1 MFGYIRTQSSDL
13 RLRDFECYRACYC
26 GLCRTMGSCTGQCSR
41 LTLNYDF
48 AFLSVLR
55 LSLTGEK
62 PEVKKVRCLVHPLH
76 RRKVMRKSP
85 QLVYCADA
93 SALLTAGK
101 LADDLADEHGLGKFR
116 ARLAKLF
123 LSGAAR
129 RAKKRNPELASE
141 ISKQLARLRECETS
155 DTVIS
160 ADEPAAIFGELMR
173 TVASNGLDGS
183 AARIAGTLGDA
194 VGRWIY
200 FVDAVDDFEKDKK
213 RKRFNPF
220 LRLFGSSPTEKD
232 WESVRVSLGATLA
245 KAQSAFEL
253 IDSYPY
259 PELREVLANALYVGM
274 PCTVNKILPLQK
286 EQPEPAFGSKG
297 VNT

>member
-1 MFGYIRTQSSDL
+1 MFGYIKTQSADL

-48 AFLSVLR
+48 AFLAVLR

-62 PEVKKVRCLVHPLH
+62 PDVKKVRCPIHPLH

-101 LADDLADEHGLGKFR
+101 LSDDLVDERGFGKFR

-129 RAKKRNPELASE
+129 RAEKRNPELASE
-141 ISKQLARLRECETS
+141 IAKQLAMLRECEKS
-155 DTVIS
+155 DTSVS
-160 ADEPAAIFGELMR
+160 ADKPAAIFGKLMR
-173 TVASNGLDGS
+173 AVASNGLEGA
-183 AARIAGTLGDA
+183 AARIAGTIGDA

-213 RKRFNPF
+213 KKRFNPF
-220 LRLFGSSPTEKD
+220 LRLFGGSPTPEN
-232 WESVRVSLGATLA
+232 WESVRISLGATLSG
-245 KAQSAFEL
+245 AQRAFEL

-259 PELREVLANALYVGM
+259 PELREVLANALYIGM
-274 PCTVNKILPLQK
+274 PRTVDKILPSQK
-286 EQPEPAFGSKG
+286 EQPEPTFGSKG
-297 VNT
+297 VTS

>member
-1 MFGYIRTQSSDL
+1 MFGYIKTRSADL

-48 AFLSVLR
+48 AFLAVLR
-55 LSLTGEK
+55 LSLTGER
-62 PEVKKVRCLVHPLH
+62 PDVKKVRCPIHPLH
-76 RRKVMRKSP
+76 RRKIMRKTP
-85 QLVYCADA
+85 QLIYCADA

-101 LADDLADEHGLGKFR
+101 LADDLADEHGFGKFR
-116 ARLAKLF
+116 ARLAKLLF
-123 LSGAAR
+123 SGASR
-129 RAKKRNPELASE
+129 RAKKRNPSLASE
-141 ISKQLARLRECETS
+141 IAKQLARLRECERSETS
-155 DTVIS
+155 VS

-173 TVASNGLDGS
+173 EVASNGLEGD
-183 AARIAGTLGDA
+183 AARIAGTIGDA

-213 RKRFNPF
+213 KKRFNPF
-220 LRLFGSSPTEKD
+220 LRLFGESPESGD

-245 KAQSAFEL
+245 GAQRAFEL

-259 PELREVLANALYVGM
+259 PELREVLANALYIGM
-274 PCTVNKILPLQK
+274 PCTADRILPSQK
-286 EQPEPAFGSKG
+286 EQSEPTFGSKG
-297 VNT
+297 VTA